1 MVGVNGDGSVS
12 EDELRANL
20 EAAVHDDIVVQVR
33 SPEELGGEAQ
43 QMINQMLYI
52 LYALL
57 SLAVVIAILGIINTL
72 TLSVIER
79 RQEIGMLRA
88 VGTQRGQ
95 VRTMIILESVQIA
108 VFGALLG
115 VATGLL
121 LGWAFLTVLADQ
133 GLENIAYPWTM
144 IAGML
149 AGSVLVGIIAALW
162 PAQRAAKTPPLDA
175 IAE

>member
-1 MVGVNGDGSVS
+1 
-12 EDELRANL
+12 
-20 EAAVHDDIVVQVR
+20 
-33 SPEELGGEAQ
+33 
-43 QMINQMLYI
+43 
-52 LYALL
+52 
-57 SLAVVIAILGIINTL
+57 
-72 TLSVIER
+72 
-79 RQEIGMLRA
+79 MLRA

-144 IAGML
+144 IGVML